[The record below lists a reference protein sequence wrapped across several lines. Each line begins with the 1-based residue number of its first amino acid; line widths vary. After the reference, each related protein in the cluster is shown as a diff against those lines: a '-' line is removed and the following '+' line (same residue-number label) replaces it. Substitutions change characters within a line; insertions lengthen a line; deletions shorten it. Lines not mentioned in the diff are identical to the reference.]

1 MIRLCP
7 AACSCMGKLVLLVV
21 VVVGMWLLVIDD
33 LKVVYRVR
41 VLARE
46 C

>member
-1 MIRLCP
+1 MIRICP
-7 AACSCMGKLVLLVV
+7 AVYSCMGKLVLLAV